1 MKKLIALLLCTI
13 LILGLVACGS
23 GKNDTAKEDAAK
35 DDAATE
41 APATTDTNE
50 DDTSAG
56 ETMTAVKTVGE
67 PRQASKEWN
76 IAVVAKDLSGEWFK
90 RMEKGVLQFADEHG
104 VMAYEAGPAS
114 YDAALQLQVVE
125 NLIAQGVDA
134 ICIVPIDPATV
145 EPALKRAMD
154 AGIIVITHESPD
166 VENSYYNVECG
177 PLEDYAYRIMD
188 VLAEGMNYE
197 GTWVGVVGSLTVPTH
212 MTWVDM
218 AAERAAAEYPNLIH
232 SDVDRIESKDTKETA
247 YEACT
252 ELLKAHPD
260 ITGILCVSDMDSLG
274 AAQAVKELGL
284 EGKVAIAGGGI
295 PSTHREA
302 IKNGEVLCCGLWDPA
317 ESGYAM
323 CALALQ
329 MLEDGVD
336 SVESPF
342 NAGVTG
348 YDSMVL
354 EDKTFYAQGTKVWTI
369 DTIDD
374 DDACF

>member
-1 MKKLIALLLCTI
+1 MKRMIALLLAII
-13 LILGLVACGS
+13 LVLSFVACAS
-23 GKNDTAKEDAAK
+23 NTDTADTSEDASANT
-35 DDAATE
+35 DDAAT
-41 APATTDTNE
+41 TD
-50 DDTSAG
+50 DGGDAASGDG
-56 ETMTAVKTVGE
+56 ETF
-67 PRQASKEWN
+67 R
-76 IAVVAKDLSGEWFK
+76 IATVAKDMSGEWFK
-90 RMEKGVLQFADEHG
+90 RMEEGVLQFAEDHN
-104 VMAYEAGPAS
+104 VEAFEVGPAS

-125 NLIAQGVDA
+125 NLIAQDVDA

-154 AGIIVITHESPD
+154 AGIIVITHEGPG
-166 VENSYYNVECG
+166 VENNDYNVEAG
-177 PLEDYAYRIMD
+177 ELTDYAYRLMD
-188 VLAEGMNYE
+188 ILAEGMNYE

-212 MTWVDM
+212 MQWVDL

-247 YEACT
+247 YEACK

-302 IKNGEVLCCGLWDPA
+302 IKNGEILCCGLWDPA

-323 CALALQ
+323 NAVALKMLQ
-329 MLEDGVD
+329 DGRD
-336 SVESPF
+336 SITSPF
-342 NAGVTG
+342 DAGIPG
-348 YDSMVL
+348 YDAMEL
-354 EDKTFYAQGTKVWTI
+354 DGKTFYADGVKVWTI
-369 DTIDD
+369 DTIDGPD
-374 DDACF
+374 TDF